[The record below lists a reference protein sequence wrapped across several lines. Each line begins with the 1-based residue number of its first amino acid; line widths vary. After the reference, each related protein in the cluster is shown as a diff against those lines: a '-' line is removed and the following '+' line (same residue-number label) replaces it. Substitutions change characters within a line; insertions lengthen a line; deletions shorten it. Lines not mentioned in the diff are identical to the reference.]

1 MPGPRVYSLDE
12 VNELVPRL
20 AEVFARV
27 DEIKEALRVLHI
39 RLNALELIWGRAL
52 RESTNPDHGE
62 FTSYVT
68 EMKTLEDEVEK
79 LTQGIAKLSGQVK
92 SVDPPL
98 VDFYGVRDGH
108 LVLWCWTRGEE
119 RIEHWHHVDT
129 GFASR
134 QHV

>member
-1 MPGPRVYSLDE
+1 M
-12 VNELVPRL
+12 
-20 AEVFARV
+20 FARV

-62 FTSYVT
+62 FTSYVA

-98 VDFYGVRDGH
+98 VDFFRNGAVGDPP
-108 LVLWCWTRGEE
+108 VAEE
-119 RIEHWHHVDT
+119 RHARGATMELSEAMRHHEHAD
-129 GFASR
+129 A
-134 QHV
+134 